1 MIFKQ
6 SVMSLLLLVVLI
18 LAGVQVASATSG
30 MMDEFNQFYD
40 TNDTRLDT
48 CSTCHG
54 EDVESL
60 NPYGADYGESDGD
73 LEAIEA
79 LDSDGDGFSNQ
90 EEISALTFP
99 GDSESMPET
108 VSEEIPEETITEEND
123 GIIEEEPASEE
134 PATDAEQQS
143 PGFEAVLGIAG
154 ILAVMYLLKRK

>member
-18 LAGVQVASATSG
+18 IAGVQAASATSG
-30 MMDEFNQFYD
+30 MMEDFNQFYD

-60 NPYGADYGESDGD
+60 NPYGADYGENAGD

-79 LDSDGDGFSNQ
+79 LDSDGDGFTNL
-90 EEISALTFP
+90 EEINALTFP
-99 GDSESMPET
+99 GDPESMPET
-108 VSEEIPEETITEEND
+108 VSEE
-123 GIIEEEPASEE
+123 EPVSEE
-134 PATDAEQQS
+134 SATDAEQQS

-154 ILAVMYLLKRK
+154 ILTVMYLLKRK

>member
-18 LAGVQVASATSG
+18 LAGVQAASATSG
-30 MMDEFNQFYD
+30 IMDEFNQFYD

-48 CSTCHG
+48 CSTCHA
-54 EDVESL
+54 EDAESL
-60 NPYGADYGESDGD
+60 NPYGADYGENDGD

-99 GDSESMPET
+99 GDAESMPET
-108 VSEEIPEETITEEND
+108 VSEEIPEPVTEEND
-123 GIIEEEPASEE
+123 GVIEEEPVSEE

-154 ILAVMYLLKRK
+154 ILTAIYLLKKK